1 MAGQGDV
8 LTKGM
13 TIPDCNPPTERPA
26 VPSNQVPHLRRVLKL
41 RDLIFYGIVIIS
53 PIAPVP
59 LFGVAQQLS
68 RGHAVTTILIAG
80 IAMML
85 TAFSYGR
92 MATAYPS
99 AGSAYTYVGRGLNA
113 HLGFLA
119 GWAMSL
125 DYLVLP
131 IVAVLQVSLA
141 MVRLIPQVPYPVWVA
156 IFVGGM
162 TLLNLRGIRSTARA
176 NISLLVCMFIV
187 IGLFVVLA
195 TRYLLHADGWQ
206 GLFSLRPFYDK
217 RTFDLRSTATATSFA
232 ALTYIGFDGVTTL
245 AEDVQN
251 PRRNVLLATVLVCL
265 FTDAFSC
272 FQVYLAQ
279 LVWPHYSTFPNIE
292 TAFMDVTRRV
302 GGPILFQAIGITII
316 LSSFGG
322 GLAGQVAAARLLF
335 GMGRDGV
342 LPRKLFAHLDPKRSN
357 PSYNICL
364 VGVLAV
370 AGSLLLSFE
379 HAAELL
385 NFGAFLAFM
394 GVNLACLRHYYF
406 LQRDTGK
413 RSLVRD
419 ALVPALG
426 FLFCLGIW
434 LNLPRV
440 AKVVGGVWLFAGITY
455 DAIRTRGFRS
465 RPATLDFDDV

>member
-1 MAGQGDV
+1 MN
-8 LTKGM
+8 
-13 TIPDCNPPTERPA
+13 IPHGNQPTEGPA
-26 VPSNQVPHLRRVLKL
+26 VPTYAAPHLRRVLKL

-85 TAFSYGR
+85 TAVSYGR
-92 MATAYPS
+92 MAAAYPS

-125 DYLVLP
+125 DYIVLP
-131 IVAVLQVSLA
+131 IVAVLQAALA
-141 MVRLIPQVPYPVWVA
+141 VVRLVPQVPLAVWIV
-156 IFVGGM
+156 IFAASM
-162 TLLNLRGIRSTARA
+162 TFLNLRGIRSTARA
-176 NISLLVCMFIV
+176 NISLLVIMCIV

-195 TRYLLHADGWQ
+195 TRYLFHANGWLGLISLH
-206 GLFSLRPFYDK
+206 PFYAK
-217 RTFDLRSTATATSFA
+217 QTFDLRSIATATSFA

-245 AEDVQN
+245 AEDVEN

-265 FTDAFSC
+265 FTTLFSC

-279 LVWPHYSTFPNIE
+279 LVWPAYNAFPNIE
-292 TAFMDVTRRV
+292 TAFMDVTRKV
-302 GGPILFQAIGITII
+302 GGPSLFQAMGFTVI
-316 LSSFGG
+316 LASFGG

-342 LPRKLFAHLDPKRSN
+342 LPRRLFAHLDPKRSN
-357 PSYNICL
+357 PSFNICL

-394 GVNLACLRHYYF
+394 GVNLACLKHYYF
-406 LQRDTGK
+406 QRRGAGK
-413 RSLVRD
+413 RSWVID
-419 ALVPALG
+419 ALVPTLG
-426 FLFCLGIW
+426 FLFCLAIW
-434 LNLPRV
+434 LNLPLP
-440 AKVVGGVWLFAGITY
+440 AKVVGGLWLLGGVTY
-455 DAIRTRGFRS
+455 DAIRTRGFRTP
-465 RPATLDFDDV
+465 PAMLDFTEG

>member
-1 MAGQGDV
+1 
-8 LTKGM
+8 M
-13 TIPDCNPPTERPA
+13 TIAN
-26 VPSNQVPHLRRVLKL
+26 SNQPSEGPATSANEIPHLRRVLKL
-41 RDLIFYGIVIIS
+41 RDLIFYGIVIIT

-59 LFGVAQQLS
+59 LFGVAEVLS
-68 RGHAVTTILIAG
+68 RGHAATTILIAG

-125 DYLVLP
+125 DYIVLP
-131 IVAVLQVSLA
+131 IVAVLQASLA
-141 MVRLIPQVPYPVWVA
+141 VVRLIPQVPYPAWIV
-156 IFVGGM
+156 IFAGSM
-162 TLLNLRGIRSTARA
+162 TLLNLRGIRSAARA

-187 IGLFVVLA
+187 IGFFVVLA

-206 GLFSLRPFYDK
+206 GLFSLHPFYDK
-217 RTFDLRSTATATSFA
+217 RTFDLHSIATATSFA

-245 AEDVQN
+245 AEDVEN
-251 PRRNVLLATVLVCL
+251 PRRNVLLATVFVCL
-265 FTDAFSC
+265 FIDIFSC
-272 FQVYLAQ
+272 LQVYLAQ
-279 LVWPHYSTFPNIE
+279 LVWPHYSTFPIIE

-302 GGPILFQAIGITII
+302 GGALLFHAMGIAII
-316 LSSFGG
+316 LSSFGA
-322 GLAGQVAAARLLF
+322 GLAAQVAAARLLF
-335 GMGRDGV
+335 SMGRDNV

-364 VGVLAV
+364 VGVFAV

-394 GVNLACLRHYYF
+394 GVNLASLRHYYF
-406 LQRDTGK
+406 LQRDAGK

-419 ALVPALG
+419 ALVPTLG

-434 LNLPRV
+434 LNLPRP
-440 AKVVGGVWLFAGITY
+440 AKVVGGVWLLGGTAY
-455 DAIRTRGFRS
+455 DAIRTRGFRTP
-465 RPATLDFDDV
+465 PAMLDFSDV

>member
-1 MAGQGDV
+1 
-8 LTKGM
+8 M
-13 TIPDCNPPTERPA
+13 TIPHGNQPTEGRVDPTRA
-26 VPSNQVPHLRRVLKL
+26 APHLRRVLKL

-85 TAFSYGR
+85 TAVSYGR
-92 MATAYPS
+92 MAAAYPS
-99 AGSAYTYVGRGLNA
+99 AGSAYTYVGRGLNL

-125 DYLVLP
+125 DYIVLP
-131 IVAVLQVSLA
+131 IVAVLQAALA
-141 MVRLIPQVPYPVWVA
+141 VVRLVPHVPLAVWIV
-156 IFVGGM
+156 IFAAGM
-162 TLLNLRGIRSTARA
+162 TFLNLRGIRSTARA
-176 NISLLVCMFIV
+176 NISLLVIMCIV
-187 IGLFVVLA
+187 IGLFVILA
-195 TRYLLHADGWQ
+195 THYLFHAHGWLGLVSLH
-206 GLFSLRPFYDK
+206 PFYAK
-217 RTFDLRSTATATSFA
+217 QTFDFDAIATATSFA

-245 AEDVQN
+245 AEDVEN
-251 PRRNVLLATVLVCL
+251 PRRNVLLATVLVCF
-265 FTDAFSC
+265 FTTLFSC

-279 LVWPHYSTFPNIE
+279 LVWPPYNTFPNIE

-302 GGPILFQAIGITII
+302 GGPSLFQAMGFTVI
-316 LSSFGG
+316 LASFGG

-370 AGSLLLSFE
+370 VGSLLLSFE

-394 GVNLACLRHYYF
+394 GVNLASLRHYYF
-406 LQRDTGK
+406 LQRTEK
-413 RSLVRD
+413 RSWIRD
-419 ALVPALG
+419 ALAPSLG
-426 FLFCLGIW
+426 FLFCLAIW
-434 LNLPRV
+434 LNLPRP
-440 AKVVGGVWLFAGITY
+440 AKIVGGLWLLGGVTY
-455 DAIRTRGFRS
+455 DAIRTRGFRTP
-465 RPATLDFDDV
+465 PAMIDFTEG

>member
-1 MAGQGDV
+1 
-8 LTKGM
+8 M
-13 TIPDCNPPTERPA
+13 TIPDSNQPTEWPA
-26 VPSNQVPHLRRVLKL
+26 IPANEVPHLRRVLKL
-41 RDLIFYGIVIIS
+41 RDLIFYGIVLIS
-53 PIAPVP
+53 PIGGVP
-59 LFGVAQQLS
+59 LFGVAQELS

-131 IVAVLQVSLA
+131 IVAVLQASLA

-195 TRYLLHADGWQ
+195 TRYLLHTAGWQ
-206 GLFSLRPFYDK
+206 GLFSLHPFYDK
-217 RTFDLRSTATATSFA
+217 PTFDLRSIATATSFA

-245 AEDVQN
+245 AEDVEN
-251 PRRNVLLATVLVCL
+251 PRRNVLLATVFVCL
-265 FTDAFSC
+265 FTAAFSC
-272 FQVYLAQ
+272 FEVYLAQ

-292 TAFMDVTRRV
+292 TAFMDVTRQV
-302 GGPILFQAIGITII
+302 GGPILFHAVGITVI

-322 GLAGQVAAARLLF
+322 MLAAQVAAARVLF
-335 GMGRDGV
+335 GMGRDSV
-342 LPRKLFAHLDPKRSN
+342 LPRRLFAHLDPKRSN

-394 GVNLACLRHYYF
+394 GVNLASLRHYYF
-406 LQRDTGK
+406 LQRNTGK

-434 LNLPRV
+434 LNLPRL
-440 AKVVGGVWLFAGITY
+440 AKVVGGVWLLAGITY